1 MKIDIHTHILPKEW
15 PNLKKKYG
23 YGGWIHL
30 DHHKTGCARMMKDET
45 FFREVESNSWN
56 PNVRI
61 NECDNHGVDVQVL
74 STVPVMF
81 SYWAES
87 NDALDVSKILNDH
100 IASVVAEFPSR
111 FIGLGTIPLQ
121 DPEKAIIEMQRCIKE
136 LGLAGIQIGSNIN
149 GKNLSDITKWMS
161 EKFSIEIKIIP
172 ITDNSVETRIVTDKG
187 DMHLQEFWVKH
198 RGMDEVKGIE
208 YQGADKARPNPDA
221 VNAIHDS
228 SLIVIAPG
236 NPLTSIGPMLAI
248 KGIRKELSKKK
259 NKVVAVSPI
268 IGNAAISGPTGKYME
283 AAGIEVSAVGIAKM
297 YADVCSNLIIDT
309 KDRKQI
315 KQIESLNI
323 NVHDTKIKMT
333 NKQAEDALG
342 ASILKHFH
350 A

>member
-1 MKIDIHTHILPKEW
+1 MVLGDKKLITILA
-15 PNLKKKYG
+15 
-23 YGGWIHL
+23 GGSGSVKL
-30 DHHKTGCARMMKDET
+30 
-45 FFREVESNSWN
+45 
-56 PNVRI
+56 VR
-61 NECDNHGVDVQVL
+61 
-74 STVPVMF
+74 
-81 SYWAES
+81 
-87 NDALDVSKILNDH
+87 
-100 IASVVAEFPSR
+100 
-111 FIGLGTIPLQ
+111 
-121 DPEKAIIEMQRCIKE
+121 
-136 LGLAGIQIGSNIN
+136 GLASHRSDVNVITNVGDNYWLYGMYICPDIDTITYGLSDLLDQDKGWGIKKDTFGFLRQMEIFGEETWFRIGDRDTATHLTRTNMLKN
-149 GKNLSDITKWMS
+149 GKSLSDITKWMS

-283 AAGIEVSAVGIAKM
+283 AAGIEVSAVGMAKM

>member
-1 MKIDIHTHILPKEW
+1 MVLGDKKLITILA
-15 PNLKKKYG
+15 
-23 YGGWIHL
+23 GGSGSVKL
-30 DHHKTGCARMMKDET
+30 
-45 FFREVESNSWN
+45 
-56 PNVRI
+56 VR
-61 NECDNHGVDVQVL
+61 
-74 STVPVMF
+74 
-81 SYWAES
+81 
-87 NDALDVSKILNDH
+87 
-100 IASVVAEFPSR
+100 
-111 FIGLGTIPLQ
+111 
-121 DPEKAIIEMQRCIKE
+121 
-136 LGLAGIQIGSNIN
+136 GLASHRSDINVITNVGDNYWLYGMYICPDIDTITYGLSDLLDQDKGWGIKKDTFGFLRQMEIFGEETWFRIGDRDTATHLTRTNMLKN
-149 GKNLSDITKWMS
+149 GKSLSDITKWLS

-172 ITDNSVETRIVTDKG
+172 ITDNTVETRIITDKG

-221 VNAIHDS
+221 VSAIHDS
-228 SLIVIAPG
+228 NLIVIAPG

-248 KGIRKELSKKK
+248 KGIRKELAKKK

-342 ASILKHFH
+342 ASILKQFH

>member
-1 MKIDIHTHILPKEW
+1 MVLGDKKLITILA
-15 PNLKKKYG
+15 
-23 YGGWIHL
+23 GGSGSVKL
-30 DHHKTGCARMMKDET
+30 
-45 FFREVESNSWN
+45 
-56 PNVRI
+56 VR
-61 NECDNHGVDVQVL
+61 
-74 STVPVMF
+74 
-81 SYWAES
+81 
-87 NDALDVSKILNDH
+87 
-100 IASVVAEFPSR
+100 
-111 FIGLGTIPLQ
+111 
-121 DPEKAIIEMQRCIKE
+121 
-136 LGLAGIQIGSNIN
+136 GLASHRSDVNVITNVGDNYWLYGMYICPDIDTITYGLSDLLDQDKGWGIKKDTFGFLRQMEIFGEETWFRIGDRDTATHLTRTNMLKN
-149 GKNLSDITKWMS
+149 GKSLSDITKWMS

-221 VNAIHDS
+221 INAIHDS

-283 AAGIEVSAVGIAKM
+283 AAGIEVSAVGMAKM